1 MLMTAEQQDVVDKD
15 LAAARAVNS
24 DLLELV
30 NGLNTS
36 FLDVID
42 SVSTYKPELAMTL
55 QRLVESYNSVFI
67 QQFECFH
74 KMKLE
79 KEKALDKEI
88 AILMEKQS
96 DTLHEKQILLKKQDL
111 AEQAIAT
118 KQSENDRLMLQ
129 QQALE
134 DQID

>member
-67 QQFECFH
+67 
-74 KMKLE
+74 
-79 KEKALDKEI
+79 
-88 AILMEKQS
+88 
-96 DTLHEKQILLKKQDL
+96 
-111 AEQAIAT
+111 
-118 KQSENDRLMLQ
+118 
-129 QQALE
+129 
-134 DQID
+134 

>member
-1 MLMTAEQQDVVDKD
+1 
-15 LAAARAVNS
+15 
-24 DLLELV
+24 
-30 NGLNTS
+30 
-36 FLDVID
+36 
-42 SVSTYKPELAMTL
+42 
-55 QRLVESYNSVFI
+55 
-67 QQFECFH
+67 
-74 KMKLE
+74 MKLE